1 MEFNWALGS
10 WDFVIF
16 LLDGAEGGGD
26 DILYNLAPYALD
38 NTHDEKFLSSEVKIA
53 GICINLKKH

>member
-16 LLDGAEGGGD
+16 LLDGAEGGGGGD
-26 DILYNLAPYALD
+26 FFYNLTP
-38 NTHDEKFLSSEVKIA
+38 
-53 GICINLKKH
+53 